1 VATISLTSAVP
12 DFRQRS
18 SMDSMKIVRLKNSSR
33 YQSVARKPVPGG
45 KVGHASPTVSHV
57 RHCAALRRRIFYPHH
72 GHVLSWLVPC
82 SALLCR
88 ATETSPLQAILPTP
102 GTPIQ
107 ELGTGTSVLVF
118 IDRSFF
124 FCFFAELA
132 AMCCVMPR
140 RSETPRT
147 VQLLPQPVFKN
158 LMGPKNSEL
167 SESITFYKIQKNSEK
182 FNRNERKK

>member
-1 VATISLTSAVP
+1 
-12 DFRQRS
+12 
-18 SMDSMKIVRLKNSSR
+18 MDSMKIVRLKNSSR

-57 RHCAALRRRIFYPHH
+57 RHCAALPRRIFYPHH
-72 GHVLSWLVPC
+72 GHVLSWLVLC

-102 GTPIQ
+102 RTPIQ

-124 FCFFAELA
+124 
-132 AMCCVMPR
+132 
-140 RSETPRT
+140 
-147 VQLLPQPVFKN
+147 LLFHGACSHVLCHAK
-158 LMGPKNSEL
+158 
-167 SESITFYKIQKNSEK
+167 KI
-182 FNRNERKK
+182 

>member
-1 VATISLTSAVP
+1 LTSAVP

-57 RHCAALRRRIFYPHH
+57 RHCAALPRRIFYPHH
-72 GHVLSWLVPC
+72 GHVLSWLLLC

-107 ELGTGTSVLVF
+107 ELGTECVGF
-118 IDRSFF
+118 YRSFI
-124 FCFFAELA
+124 FFAFSRSLQP
-132 AMCCVMPR
+132 CVVSCQEDLKHLGQYNYCR
-140 RSETPRT
+140 N
-147 VQLLPQPVFKN
+147 QCL
-158 LMGPKNSEL
+158 
-167 SESITFYKIQKNSEK
+167 KI
-182 FNRNERKK
+182 